1 MNTLAITHSTSLG
14 VCSYLRVTVRLLI
27 SELHCLVMDWGGEG
41 PPIEQ
46 GDTCSL
52 VCSGVFHLW
61 LSSFFREESIDLCFE
76 EFSLAIAIL

>member
-41 PPIEQ
+41 PLI
-46 GDTCSL
+46 
-52 VCSGVFHLW
+52 
-61 LSSFFREESIDLCFE
+61 
-76 EFSLAIAIL
+76 